1 MASVEGESTS
11 CPNCSGQFLEKLP
24 VEDPD
29 TDSGFQDN
37 AFNAGAVRS
46 EVSTPSTLE
55 EGEPGTEKSTKTAA
69 NRKKKQKKNKK
80 KNDMATTLT
89 ENDLY
94 EVPEGVKI
102 YEKEDVEEDESQNA
116 LKADVYRGKPKKRWN
131 KESLAIVEDAADG
144 DDMNPGVFETVR
156 NSKGEQFEEKQKW
169 TEKERELRKREMEKA
184 KTGEAYPNMAGV
196 KEEVIPGTNYKAEKE
211 ERIAEEEKK
220 KNDEIEARI
229 ERETEKSRLK
239 EEKNRK
245 KRELKEEE
253 ERRKK
258 IEEEE
263 IQEKIRLG
271 KIKREKEE
279 ERKREE
285 EQRKQEETQKRQ
297 DILNEKIRQGM
308 ESRRRRR
315 DDTKPRQRK
324 TERRTWTDEPAD
336 VNENDFIQRGED
348 NSLEAFFKEFNDWFK
363 GVWDPFKNSNFAVW
377 FCATLCQGK
386 EIFTWILSNFFW
398 LCLGIVWFIFTKA
411 WQILVIIVILV
422 LSLVLKVLTKIFSIF
437 FKSCHFVTSPR
448 FFTILDRRVDYKNCW
463 FRWKKLVTPVPM
475 DVPIISWTKDSAR
488 MKPKPLSEE
497 AKQKQIQAMSCM
509 DQLLYARA
517 ELYFTNAIN
526 LSRAKSGQLFAGRAK
541 ARYHQF
547 NHVDALHDLAKVKKL
562 NGCCSLE
569 EMIIAAGCY
578 IALGLVTLG
587 RDILEEVDEADPD
600 KVRCMEERIHYSHWL
615 FIEQKMAEA
624 KEGFNETEEW
634 VLLLAGKTTIPHCGF
649 RYNLQLAGMEAEKGR
664 WIEGASILMGL
675 GFRPSLF
682 ISDRRLDSG
691 EENPKEKLPQVQF
704 VVALCKYFQ
713 GELEEAA
720 KIFTQCAVE
729 PNKPGKC
736 RWFAEKCDNILH
748 RIDRGNH
755 ALWYKQGEAAQKL
768 FEDAQDV
775 DQQNKAVNKK
785 CQVNIA
791 MAHLLQKNWEI
802 VVVLCDDIL
811 SSLEFDDILEIL
823 NTKKTIL
830 KCLRPLVMKG
840 TALIELERYEEAIAV
855 LIKAKEIEDSKEVK
869 KLLNN
874 ARLLLKIQQGAEKTH
889 YEVLGVDKNVNEVE
903 LKTMWKKLAKENH
916 PDRFANATDE
926 VKAEKEEEMKNIN
939 LANDILS
946 DPEKRKR
953 YDAEI
958 SMKEMY
964 ARDAER
970 ETSKSRDSSEQP
982 EETDHGKEFEEYIKS
997 EWDKHWTNKMTK
1009 LKKPRQPT
1017 NAEKDEFINSFLR
1030 NNRDHIRERYGFD
1043 IAPGSFGSHNKRQER
1058 RRKKRK

>member
-1 MASVEGESTS
+1 VEGESTS
-11 CPNCSGQFLEKLP
+11 CPNCMGQWLEKLP

-37 AFNAGAVRS
+37 AFQAGAVRS
-46 EVSTPSTLE
+46 EVSTPSLE
-55 EGEPGTEKSTKTAA
+55 EGETGNERTNKTAA
-69 NRKKKQKKNKK
+69 NKKKKQKKNKK
-80 KNDMATTLT
+80 KNVMATTLT

-102 YEKEDVEEDESQNA
+102 YEKEDVEEDESLNA
-116 LKADVYRGKPKKRWN
+116 LKADAYRGKPKKRWN
-131 KESLAIVEDAADG
+131 KESIAVIEDAAD
-144 DDMNPGVFETVR
+144 DENIKTDEYEAVR
-156 NSKGEQFEEKQKW
+156 NGKGDHFEEKQKW
-169 TEKERELRKREMEKA
+169 TEKEREMVKREMEKA
-184 KTGEAYPNMAGV
+184 KKGEAYPNMAGV

-211 ERIAEEEKK
+211 KRIAEEEKK
-220 KNDEIEARI
+220 MSEEIESIRI
-229 ERETEKSRLK
+229 ERETEKIRIK
-239 EEKNRK
+239 EDRIKK
-245 KRELKEEE
+245 KREQKEEE

-258 IEEEE
+258 KEEEE

-271 KIKREKEE
+271 KLKREKEE

-285 EQRKQEETQKRQ
+285 EQRNEEENQRRQ

-315 DDTKPRQRK
+315 DETKRGQRK

-363 GVWDPFKNSNFAVW
+363 GVWDPFKNSNFSIW
-377 FCATLCQGK
+377 FCAALGQGK
-386 EIFTWILSNFFW
+386 EMLFWIASNFFW

-411 WQILVIIVILV
+411 WQILVICFILV
-422 LSLVLKVLTKIFSIF
+422 LSLLLKIFTKIFSVF
-437 FKSCHFVTSPR
+437 FKICHFVTSPR
-448 FFTILDRRVDYKNCW
+448 FFLVLGRRVDYKNCW

-475 DVPIISWTKDSAR
+475 KVPIITWTKESAK
-488 MKPKPLSEE
+488 MKAKPLSEE
-497 AKQKQIQAMSCM
+497 AKQKWIQAMTCM

-517 ELYFTNAIN
+517 ELYFSNAIN

-569 EMIIAAGCY
+569 EMILVAGCY
-578 IALGLVTLG
+578 IALGLVNLG
-587 RDILEEVDEADPD
+587 KDILEEVDEADPD

-615 FIEQKMAEA
+615 FIEHKMAEA

-682 ISDRRLDSG
+682 ISDRRLDNG
-691 EENPKEKLPQVQF
+691 EEENPKEKLPQVQF

-713 GELEEAA
+713 GELEEAS
-720 KIFTQCAVE
+720 KLFTECAVE

-736 RWFAEKCDNILH
+736 RWFAEKCDDILH
-748 RIDRGNH
+748 RIERGNH
-755 ALWYKQGEAAQKL
+755 ALWYKQGKAAQKL
-768 FEDAQDV
+768 FESASDV
-775 DQQNKAVNKK
+775 DQQNKAVIKK
-785 CQVNIA
+785 CQVDIA
-791 MAHLLQKNWEI
+791 MAHLLQKNWET

-823 NTKKTIL
+823 NTKKVTL
-830 KCLRPLVMKG
+830 KLLRPLVMKG
-840 TALIELERYEEAIAV
+840 TALIELERYEEAICV
-855 LIKAKEIEDSKEVK
+855 LMRAKEIEDSKEVK

-874 ARLLLKIQQGAEKTH
+874 ARLMLKIQQGSEKTH
-889 YEVLGVDKNVNEVE
+889 YEVLGVDRNVTEVE
-903 LKTMWKKLAKENH
+903 LKTIWKKLAKENH

-946 DPEKRKR
+946 DPDKRRK

-982 EETDHGKEFEEYIKS
+982 AERDHGKEFEEYIKS
-997 EWDKHWTNKMTK
+997 EWDKHWTDKMTK

-1030 NNRDHIRERYGFD
+1030 TNRDHIRDRFGFD